1 MFAPLVGC
9 NDTSPNWPNCAW
21 NPHAYVHRFFG
32 GDMMTGPP
40 AVVDPIFFFHHAYFD
55 RMRYSWAKAHPEL
68 RASAWGMRNDFLGIP
83 LGHTSD
89 HNWDSHNSA

>member
-9 NDTSPNWPNCAW
+9 NDTSPNFPNCAW

-40 AVVDPIFFFHHAYFD
+40 AVIDPVFFFHHAYFD

-68 RASAWGMRNDFLGIP
+68 RQSAWGIRADFLGIP